1 MRHPLPEFAQENNIL
16 TSRSTEATEI
26 GGLRAEDGSYFKSRP
41 QAGRFFDPQSAMKG
55 RLRPDSFHTL
65 HTFHTFH
72 TCGSAAK
79 CPGQEGKHAEEPLCL
94 SGAVTTPLDTKIQ
107 SPTPFPLL
115 TFYTLHTLL
124 TCGSAAQCPGPE
136 GKHAEG
142 PLCFF
147 EVTSPENPTG
157 HSA

>member
-72 TCGSAAK
+72 TCGSAAQ
-79 CPGQEGKHAEEPLCL
+79 CPRQEGKHAEEPLCL
-94 SGAVTTPLDTKIQ
+94 SGAATTLLDTKIQ
-107 SPTPFPLL
+107 SLTPFPLIK
-115 TFYTLHTLL
+115 T
-124 TCGSAAQCPGPE
+124 QP
-136 GKHAEG
+136 
-142 PLCFF
+142 
-147 EVTSPENPTG
+147 
-157 HSA
+157 